1 MTIESTFEH
10 LINNIDEKIN
20 IIDNI
25 YNLLINIINNIEDD
39 NLILLK
45 NIKQLQ
51 IDFDN
56 FHKQKNEYN
65 INTIIF
71 ISDYYSIKN
80 NNNNNTLINNIYLQ
94 SNNKLN
100 YNNIKKYTH
109 DIECGLINT
118 TDIDDIINIFIEHCY
133 DFHIFNN
140 YDNKISFRLI
150 QRQSKNI
157 FDQFGV
163 FLLSSGFYDKLTGHI
178 HNISKYID
186 QYKYLIDI
194 DYLKKI
200 NKLLNLYDNTS
211 LSLDIS
217 TINAE
222 NCICGK
228 KMVVNPNTSEI
239 ICSSCGF
246 VQVLIGTVFDNSQ
259 VYNQDGGRYKHANYD
274 PNRHCKFWVDRLQA
288 KENTV
293 ISKSDIDKIN
303 YCISRDNIKN
313 KKNISI
319 EQFRAYLKEC
329 KLSNLNDHLPLIK
342 KIVTGYNPPQ
352 LTYNETQTLYNY
364 FDKAIK
370 TYDRIKPKD
379 KKNFIYYP
387 YLLLKLLDL
396 IIEDK
401 SRKRAFLCNIHLQG
415 SDTLTYNDN
424 NWFKICEFNKEF
436 IYRPTER
443 LY

>member
-1 MTIESTFEH
+1 MSSESTFEH
-10 LINNIDEKIN
+10 LINNINEKVDIIN
-20 IIDNI
+20 NI
-25 YNLLINIINNIEDD
+25 YNLLINIIEKIDD
-39 NLILLK
+39 DSSIFQK

-51 IDFDN
+51 IDYKN
-56 FHKQKNEYN
+56 FIDQKNEYD

-71 ISDYYSIKN
+71 ISDYYSIQN

-100 YNNIKKYTH
+100 YNNIKKH
-109 DIECGLINT
+109 ISDIEVGLINSS
-118 TDIDDIINIFIEHCY
+118 DIDDIINIFIEHCY
-133 DFHIFNN
+133 DFNIFNN
-140 YDNKISFRLI
+140 YDNKISLRVI

-163 FLLSSGFYDKLTGHI
+163 FLLSSGFYDQLSGHI
-178 HNISKYID
+178 HNISRYINI
-186 QYKYLIDI
+186 YKDLIDN
-194 DYLKKI
+194 DNLKKM
-200 NKLLNLYDNTS
+200 NRLLTIYENTS
-211 LSLDIS
+211 LTLDIS
-217 TINAE
+217 TTNAE

-228 KMVVNPNTSEI
+228 KMVVNPKTSEI

-246 VQVLIGTVFDNSQ
+246 VQILIGTVFDNSQ

-274 PNRHCKFWVDRLQA
+274 PNRHCKFWVDRIQA

-293 ISKSDIDKIN
+293 ISKNDIDKIN
-303 YCISRDNIKN
+303 YCITRDNIKN

-342 KIVTGYNPPQ
+342 KIITGYTPPQ

-370 TYDRIKPKD
+370 TYEKIKPKD

-401 SRKRAFLCNIHLQG
+401 ARKKAFLCNIHLQG

-424 NWFKICEFNKEF
+424 NWFKICELNKEF
-436 IYRPTER
+436 TYRPTER
-443 LY
+443 FY